1 MKGLEVHGEDRREGV
16 ENEGNPTIGFDAMEE
31 EQDIIV
37 EDKEIWLERGQEDL
51 LHASDVSI
59 FYEDFPPL
67 PDFPCITPAPVKAI
81 TSSSSSSCSSSA
93 SSSSS
98 AAAWAVLKSEAEED
112 VEKNHHRNHYYHH
125 NNNDDFNSQAMDDPV
140 DVSTAALSSTC
151 SMEVP
156 QPPDQAMELGIECMD
171 VMEDF
176 GYIDLLESNDFFDPS
191 SIFHPDEGLFEEF
204 QMEQNEPQ
212 DQLQL
217 QYDEQ
222 AGNEADHQG
231 GRSDDLAMVF
241 LDWLKSNK
249 ETVSADDLRRVKLKK
264 TTIECA
270 ARRLGGGKEGM
281 KQLLKLILQW
291 VQTNHLQRR
300 RLREST
306 SNVNLPYPYN
316 QEYPLQNQNPN
327 PNSNLNCNP
336 IPADHSNPCF
346 TQSPWNVAPPPYLAA
361 DPATVMPGFSPM
373 VGYMGDPFS
382 NGSSNINGH
391 PYGTPQDCNHRLQ
404 SYQTWPPSQFPP
416 ASHFNSFADNN
427 LQSAQPQIPGFTGYG
442 NQYPYQYVPANGDN
456 RLTRL
461 GSSATKEARKKRM
474 ARQRRY
480 LSYHRNQN
488 HDDHNIQNQNQGAGD
503 PHERLA
509 DDPNGGPT
517 GQSNPGSWVYW
528 PTAAGG
534 GSASTTVDAPVDRPA
549 MQTQTNNHRQAAA
562 ERRQGWNPE
571 KNLRFLLQ
579 KVLKQSDV
587 GSLGRIVLPKK
598 EAETHL
604 PELEA
609 RDGISIAMED
619 IGTSRVWN
627 MHFGP
632 TTKAGCISSKTLL
645 IRGVKVRQ
653 PAGPKPENK
662 RAGKSQR
669 NSHAS
674 CPAAA
679 YNNGS
684 GSQKQTVK

>member
-1 MKGLEVHGEDRREGV
+1 MKGLEVHGEDRHEGV

-31 EQDIIV
+31 EQDILV

-67 PDFPCITPAPVKAI
+67 PDFPCMSSSSSSSSTPAPVNAI

-112 VEKNHHRNHYYHH
+112 VEKNHQHRNHCYHH

-191 SIFHPDEGLFEEF
+191 SIFHPDEGIFEEF

-222 AGNEADHQG
+222 AGNEEITKGKNDQEADHQG

-300 RLREST
+300 RMRESS
-306 SNVNLPYPYN
+306 SNVNLLYPYN
-316 QEYPLQNQNPN
+316 QDPLQNQNPN

-373 VGYMGDPFS
+373 VGFMGDPFS

-391 PYGTPQDCNHRLQ
+391 PYRTPQDCNHMLQ
-404 SYQTWPPSQFPP
+404 SYQTWPPSQFHS

-427 LQSAQPQIPGFTGYG
+427 LQSAQPQNPAFTGYG

-474 ARQRRY
+474 ARQRRF

-488 HDDHNIQNQNQGAGD
+488 HHNIQHQNQGAGD
-503 PHERLA
+503 PHERLS
-509 DDPNGGPT
+509 DDPNGAPT

-549 MQTQTNNHRQAAA
+549 MQAQTNNHRQAAA
-562 ERRQGWNPE
+562 ERRQ
-571 KNLRFLLQ
+571 
-579 KVLKQSDV
+579 V
-587 GSLGRIVLPKK
+587 GSWFDCPRCVLSPF
-598 EAETHL
+598 L
-604 PELEA
+604 
-609 RDGISIAMED
+609 
-619 IGTSRVWN
+619 
-627 MHFGP
+627 
-632 TTKAGCISSKTLL
+632 
-645 IRGVKVRQ
+645 
-653 PAGPKPENK
+653 
-662 RAGKSQR
+662 
-669 NSHAS
+669 
-674 CPAAA
+674 
-679 YNNGS
+679 
-684 GSQKQTVK
+684 